1 MAKMIDAEKLW
12 LAVRDDPNITGKQ
25 FVAIKEHILGA
36 KTVDAVEVVRCKECK
51 HYAVT
56 PSDCVPYCSHE
67 SGYVGEYIGNL
78 FYCANGERKAE
89 DGK

>member
-36 KTVDAVEVVRCKECK
+36 KTVDAVEVVRCKNCRA
-51 HYAVT
+51 YNTFGCA
-56 PSDCVPYCSHE
+56 DGFGWCGLYDRGMMDNCFCS
-67 SGYVGEYIGNL
+67 
-78 FYCANGERKAE
+78 NGGRKVE